1 MPAFFIFVRSVKIGK
16 FYIQNPIFLAPM
28 EDVTDMPF
36 RQLCKSFGADVLVTE
51 FVSSDALVRNVK
63 SNIEKMVFSE
73 IERPIGIQ
81 IYGHDISTMVEAA
94 KIVETQKPDFIDINF
109 GCPVKKVVRRGAGA
123 GMLQDIPKMIEMTIQ
138 VVKAVSVP
146 VSVKTRL
153 GWNEDSVDLI
163 ETVKKLQDTGIQFL
177 TLHFRTRQQMYTGK
191 ADWSWMEKISNDKGI
206 SLPIVGNGDIA
217 SAESVAGKF
226 ENYNISGIMVGRA
239 AIGNPWIFKS
249 IRAYLDEKRILPQPT
264 LHEKVAIAIKQLEN
278 NVEYYGERI
287 GVKLM
292 RRHFVQYFKGIKN
305 FRQTKIKLLRSD
317 DFEDNKK
324 ILRFIAE
331 NFG

>member
-1 MPAFFIFVRSVKIGK
+1 MKVGK
-16 FYIQNPIFLAPM
+16 YNIKNPVFLAPM

-36 RQLCKSFGADVLVTE
+36 RQLCKSFGVDVLVTE

-63 SNIEKMVFSE
+63 SNIEKMTFSKW
-73 IERPIGIQ
+73 ERPIGIQ
-81 IYGHDISTMVEAA
+81 IYGHDIPTMVDAA
-94 KIVETQKPDFIDINF
+94 KIVETKSPDFIDLNF

-123 GMLQDIPKMIEMTIQ
+123 GMLQDIPKMIEMTSQ
-138 VVKAVSVP
+138 VTKAVSIP
-146 VSVKTRL
+146 VSVKTRI
-153 GWNEDSVDLI
+153 GWNEASIDLI
-163 ETVKKLQDTGIQFL
+163 EMVKKLQDTGIQFL

-191 ADWSWMEKISNDKGI
+191 ADWSWMEKIGNKPDI
-206 SLPIVGNGDIA
+206 TVPIVGNGDIT
-217 SAESVAGKF
+217 SAEAAAEKF
-226 ENYNISGIMVGRA
+226 ENFNIGGIMVGRA

-249 IRAYLDEKRILPQPT
+249 IKTYLEEKQLLPQPT
-264 LHEKVAIAIKQLEN
+264 LAEKVATATKQLEN
-278 NVEYYGERI
+278 NVAYYGERI

-317 DFEDNKK
+317 EVEENKK

-331 NFG
+331 NFE